1 MKLKPY
7 ILPVFLLC
15 FPAANAQVEK
25 SVPGFLGSRNA
36 VSIKVMPNLTFDSEF
51 FTQLVTPNILIS
63 YERAISRRSS
73 FTICAGQ
80 TRSLFGDDAVLR
92 FRNSRRNK
100 LYITKAGKPV
110 LVSDHEGYMRYR
122 NTTLSI
128 AKSYYSL
135 KKGSIAPQGK
145 FFKLGLTLNLIKLE
159 RDSFSYQ
166 LQGETDRVYNPGN
179 TTYNTMSMGSANFEF
194 GSKRF
199 ISNHLFFQKGFA
211 INIPFNVWMTSR
223 NHSYYNIDDYNE
235 TNLYFLTSVVQTL
248 NVSLAFGYAF

>member
-51 FTQLVTPNILIS
+51 FTQLVNPNILVS
-63 YERAISRRSS
+63 YERAVSRRSS
-73 FTICAGQ
+73 FTICAGR
-80 TRSLFGDDAVLR
+80 TRSLYSDDAVLR
-92 FRNSRRNK
+92 FKNSRKNE
-100 LYITKAGKPV
+100 LYITKSGKPV
-110 LVSDHEGYMRYR
+110 QVIGREGYLRYK
-122 NTTLSI
+122 NTTFSI

-145 FFKLGLTLNLIKLE
+145 FFKLGLTFNLMKVE
-159 RDSFSYQ
+159 EDSFLYQ
-166 LQGETDRVYNPGN
+166 LRNETAKISNPGGN
-179 TTYNTMSMGSANFEF
+179 TYKTLGMGSANFEF

-199 ISNHLFFQKGFA
+199 ISTHLFFQKAFA
-211 INIPFNVWMTSR
+211 FNVPFNLWMTSKY
-223 NHSYYNIDDYNE
+223 HTYYNVEDYNE
-235 TNLYFLTSVVQTL
+235 TNLYFLTSIVQTL